1 MLLGHNEPAMLSRQS
16 ELTNTERN
24 TKHEKRAQ
32 KKLIP
37 YRPKLWMNLLQTPIY
52 HGFCYTHFI
61 MEKELTLDYVALTV
75 AHLRDD
81 INQMLEYNGA
91 YWHEDTLNRQLNRA
105 FTTTLLL
112 GDLVDELK
120 RGAE

>member
-1 MLLGHNEPAMLSRQS
+1 
-16 ELTNTERN
+16 
-24 TKHEKRAQ
+24 
-32 KKLIP
+32 
-37 YRPKLWMNLLQTPIY
+37 
-52 HGFCYTHFI
+52 

-112 GDLVDELK
+112 DDLVNELK